1 MDRLVARPSPAVGRE
16 SGCVVNADAVPSA
29 DWESAGTRAAR
40 HPEDGRAGR
49 TKTALREAMVALVLE
64 QGYDAVS
71 VEAVVERAAVTRA
84 AFAAHFGTKER
95 LLNAVVDEF
104 AETVAIAF
112 EDADGEI
119 EGGRL
124 SVLLEQARRSHDVLA
139 IIVRGEGDGEPLRRF
154 ARRIA
159 EVLAE
164 DFDDEL
170 LEAGT
175 TPRAD
180 RHLAISM
187 WAAGLT
193 AAVGWFIDAGEGADP
208 AKVAGEVNAIAEHGW
223 AWAAGR
229 GTAST

>member
-1 MDRLVARPSPAVGRE
+1 MGVRVRGGDM
-16 SGCVVNADAVPSA
+16 SA
-29 DWESAGTRAAR
+29 DPVPAGEWMSAGVRATRP
-40 HPEDGRAGR
+40 PEEERVRR

-64 QGYDAVS
+64 QGYDAVTI
-71 VEAVVERAAVTRA
+71 EALVERAGVTRA
-84 AFAAHFGTKER
+84 AFAAHFGTRER

-112 EDADGEI
+112 EEADVDTG
-119 EGGRL
+119 GGRL
-124 SVLLEQARRSHDVLA
+124 GVLLEQARRSHDVLA

-154 ARRIA
+154 AGRIA

-170 LEAGT
+170 LESGA

-180 RHLAISM
+180 RHLVIRM
-187 WAAGLT
+187 WAASLT
-193 AAVGWFIDAGEGADP
+193 AAVGWFIDVDEGVDP
-208 AKVAGEVNAIAEHGW
+208 AEVAAEVNAVAELGW

-229 GTAST
+229 GATPTA